1 MCVWWETLPELGSRV
16 TESSTP
22 RGAEAVEGY
31 GEEGGGRGSER
42 AGWGGDMEK
51 I

>member
-1 MCVWWETLPELGSRV
+1 M

-22 RGAEAVEGY
+22 HGAEAVERY
-31 GEEGGGRGSER
+31 GEEGGGRGSEG